1 MSYHPVLTASG
12 TDKTLKLRKREDHD
26 ETSPKSGERCQ
37 LLKTAAN
44 KCKKNQD
51 SSVLEMK
58 MNPGGLFVFL
68 LFILLNVMSGKVM
81 DSCVLLN
88 LDKSEF
94 VLYSCLVFNI
104 TRDGLSQ
111 KM

>member
-1 MSYHPVLTASG
+1 MQ
-12 TDKTLKLRKREDHD
+12 K
-26 ETSPKSGERCQ
+26 KSGQ
-37 LLKTAAN
+37 LSFRN
-44 KCKKNQD
+44 
-51 SSVLEMK
+51 
-58 MNPGGLFVFL
+58 VFL

-94 VLYSCLVFNI
+94 VLYSCLGFNI